1 MSGRPGTEA
10 GCASSPR
17 PLMSPLADANFPDG
31 LKSKPGRPGQPG
43 TEDMCASSLPF
54 LKSPLADALTSDALK
69 RRSGRPGTATRCT
82 SSPAQLR
89 SPRATSDTTIVIL
102 DGSSISPLTDYPV
115 DANRCETILAWPD
128 QRVWSEMGRLAT
140 PDGGTNLIGL
150 ACTLCKVRMGGQ
162 DREAYRLRIARA
174 ARLRGDLGHQAPPQL
189 DRPRVLAQFSRQT
202 VDASWRHI
210 DSSPA

>member
-1 MSGRPGTEA
+1 
-10 GCASSPR
+10 
-17 PLMSPLADANFPDG
+17 MSPLADANFPDG

-43 TEDMCASSLPF
+43 TEDRCASSLSF

-69 RRSGRPGTATRCT
+69 RRSGRPRTATRCT

-115 DANRCETILAWPD
+115 DANRCETILASPD

-150 ACTLCKVRMGGQ
+150 VCTLCKICMGGGKIGKPITFEYQ
-162 DREAYRLRIARA
+162 ERQGCAKIRGTKRRHSSTDRASSHSLA
-174 ARLRGDLGHQAPPQL
+174 AKQSTLLGDISIPVLL
-189 DRPRVLAQFSRQT
+189 DMTKCCQPRRK
-202 VDASWRHI
+202 
-210 DSSPA
+210 P

>member
-1 MSGRPGTEA
+1 MWGLHRAAAAPTAEGT
-10 GCASSPR
+10 
-17 PLMSPLADANFPDG
+17 ADAMHLPADG
-31 LKSKPGRPGQPG
+31 ARLTQGHG
-43 TEDMCASSLPF
+43 
-54 LKSPLADALTSDALK
+54 AL
-69 RRSGRPGTATRCT
+69 G
-82 SSPAQLR
+82 
-89 SPRATSDTTIVIL
+89 
-102 DGSSISPLTDYPV
+102 SISPLTDYSV